1 MGSDAPRLDVFISYS
16 HDDDPKWLDRIRVHL
31 ARLIR
36 EGEVHLWDDRQ
47 IKAGKH
53 WREEIRTALAQAR
66 VAVLLIS
73 ADFYASDFIAN
84 DELPPLLEAERQR
97 GLVILGVHINYSSFD
112 SDRTLS
118 EYQTINP
125 PDEPL
130 ESLGTKAEQEK
141 VFDKLRRRIEELLGP
156 PSPR

>member
-1 MGSDAPRLDVFISYS
+1 MIHEKLSVFVSYS
-16 HDDDPKWLDRIRVHL
+16 HDDDQKWLDRIRVHL

-36 EGEVHLWDDRQ
+36 EGRVDLWDDTR
-47 IKAGKH
+47 IKAGDR
-53 WREEIRTALAQAR
+53 WRDEIRTALARAR

-73 ADFYASDFIAN
+73 ADFYASDFIAK
-84 DELPPLLEAERQR
+84 DELPPLLEAERER

-125 PDEPL
+125 PSKPV
-130 ESLGTKAEQEK
+130 ESLATKAEQEE
-141 VFDKLRRRIEELLGP
+141 VFNRLRRRIEELLD
-156 PSPR
+156 PSNP